1 MDETGVNLADN
12 LPSSILAQT
21 EWGLDLNK
29 YKDAIKKLE
38 NFVDVDAIK
47 EAAKNNEHT
56 KKYVEKAE
64 KLQDTYEKAKE
75 NVEAAKSSARA
86 IEDVELVELEDEEPV
101 EELGPMLDDDVPV
114 LDDTPDDLG
123 ALSQQSE

>member
-29 YKDAIKKLE
+29 YKDAIKKLD

>member
-29 YKDAIKKLE
+29 YKNAIKKLE

-64 KLQDTYEKAKE
+64 KLHDTYEKAKE

-86 IEDVELVELEDEEPV
+86 IEDVELVELDDEEPV

>member
-29 YKDAIKKLE
+29 YKNAIKKLD

>member
-29 YKDAIKKLE
+29 YKNAIKKLE